1 MKQLIAVIDDEEDII
16 DLLEYNLKKAGYEVV
31 GFLNTTK
38 VEKFLNEENVDLL
51 IVDRNLKDIEG
62 SDFVRELRAKNYT
75 IPVIF
80 LSAKTTNNEK
90 LQGFDA
96 GGDDYITKPFNI
108 EELIARIKALLKRT
122 SKNSKIYEHRDIF
135 IDTQSREILI
145 ENKHIELTKLELNLL
160 IEFIKN
166 KNVVLSRDYL
176 LQTIWDGEN
185 TNDKTVNIAI
195 KRLREKIDPNKNKNY
210 IKSIRGEGYILC

>member
-51 IVDRNLKDIEG
+51 IVDRNLKGIEG

-160 IEFIKN
+160 IELIKN